1 MKRIYFLLVVLS
13 LAVVVMADNET
24 TTRMGSVNIVKE
36 IKPAILDIVPNSLQ
50 FVDATGNHAIDASE
64 TSKLIFQVA
73 NHGTGDGYGCVARVT
88 ATGATSGISVKNSQS
103 LSVIPVNG
111 MQTVEIPITSDMNT
125 ADGTLELTFQVDE
138 PNGFGTPPNK
148 ITINTRAFVAPFLQV
163 ADHTITGS
171 SGVLQRRV
179 PFDLQVIVQNTQ
191 YGLAEDV
198 VVDVELPTGI
208 SMIGGQEHV
217 TIPQMKAGE
226 VKPLEYALI
235 ARVDYASNTIPVK
248 VNIREKYG
256 KYAKNEVIT
265 LQLNQN
271 LDVKKYTID
280 AAKEERPEEI
290 ELYSLTSDVDKNI
303 PTNPTTNTNTFAFII
318 ANENYESLAK
328 VPCAINDGKI
338 FADYC
343 RQTLGLPKD
352 NVHFETD
359 LTFAKMGQI
368 VSLLT
373 DIAQYNPNSHIIFYY
388 AGHGAPNEATK
399 EAFLMPID
407 AFRVDPMFCYG
418 LDKLYGQFKALT
430 NNRVTV
436 FLDAC
441 FSGTNRDEK
450 MLASASARGVA
461 IAPKQNKVE
470 GNLVIFSAAS
480 GDQTAL
486 PYEKEGHGMFTYFLL
501 KKLQETSGNVTYS
514 ELKTY
519 LETKVPQQSLTANKK
534 KQNPTVTTSATL
546 GSSWLNWTLK

>member
-1 MKRIYFLLVVLS
+1 MKRIYFLLTILS
-13 LAVVVMADNET
+13 FAVVVMADNET

-36 IKPAILDIVPNSLQ
+36 IKPAILDIVPKSIQ

-64 TSKLIFQVA
+64 KSKLIFQVA

-88 ATGATSGISVKNSQS
+88 ATGATAGISVQKSQS
-103 LSVIPVNG
+103 LNVIPVNG

-125 ADGTLELTFQVDE
+125 ANGQIELTFQVDE
-138 PNGFGTPPNK
+138 PNGFGTPPSK
-148 ITINTRAFVAPFLQV
+148 ITIDTRAFVAPFLQV

-191 YGLAEDV
+191 YGLAENV
-198 VVDVELPTGI
+198 SVDIELPNGVYI
-208 SMIGGQEHV
+208 MGGTEHT
-217 TIPQMKAGE
+217 TINQMAAGE
-226 VKPLEYALI
+226 AKSLEYTLA

-271 LDVKKYTID
+271 LDVKKYTVN
-280 AAKEERPEEI
+280 AKQEERPEEI

-343 RQTLGLPKD
+343 RKTLGLPED
-352 NVHFETD
+352 HVHFETD
-359 LTFAKMGQI
+359 LTFAKMGQF
-368 VSLLT
+368 VTLLT

-388 AGHGAPNEATK
+388 AGHGAPNETTK
-399 EAFLMPID
+399 EAFLMPVD
-407 AFRVDPMFCYG
+407 AYRVDPMFCYG
-418 LDKLYGQFKALT
+418 LDKLYIQFKALA

-441 FSGTNRDEK
+441 FSGTNRDEQ
-450 MLASASARGVA
+450 MLASARGVA
-461 IAPKQNKVE
+461 IAPKANNVQ
-470 GNLVIFSAAS
+470 GNLVVFSAAS

-519 LETKVPQQSLTANKK
+519 LETKVPQQSLTANRK
-534 KQNPTVTTSATL
+534 KQNPTVTTSAAL
-546 GSSWLNWTLK
+546 GNDWLNWTLK